1 MKQSAVMHPTQKYA
15 WVCSFQETPSEPI
28 TSNCD
33 QFIFDL
39 GEERDQLREQVK
51 MLRDALEV
59 THELYAN
66 SSSGYGFARPE
77 NPHNFHCD
85 IDCCSKEEIA
95 AHSKACDDYA
105 AGRKVSNDSWG
116 IGTYCDEYAPAI
128 EALAATEP
136 ITETP
141 TTGETE

>member
-1 MKQSAVMHPTQKYA
+1 MSKELIERLRYESPGPNHIATEAADRIEQLEA
-15 WVCSFQETPSEPI
+15 
-28 TSNCD
+28 
-33 QFIFDL
+33 
-39 GEERDQLREQVK
+39 ERDQLRKDVK
-51 MLRDALEV
+51 MLRDALQI
-59 THELYAN
+59 THELYTQA
-66 SSSGYGFARPE
+66 SSGYGFAYPE

-136 ITETP
+136 TA
-141 TTGETE
+141 GGAS